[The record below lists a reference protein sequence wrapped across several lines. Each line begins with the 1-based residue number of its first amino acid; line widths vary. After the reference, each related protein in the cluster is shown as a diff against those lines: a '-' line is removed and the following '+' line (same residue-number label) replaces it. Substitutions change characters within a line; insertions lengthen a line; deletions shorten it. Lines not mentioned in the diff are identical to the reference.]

1 MGIPSKLKNLNAYVD
16 GGSYIGIV
24 GEYEEPKLA
33 LALEDWRGA
42 GAIGPV
48 QIDMGLEKLEATL
61 TMGGHTAELVRKF
74 GTPAVDGTRI
84 RLVGAYQADDGSS
97 PDAVNIFLGGRF
109 SEIDM
114 GKGKAGDNTEHKYK
128 AALAYYRREVNGRV
142 EVEID
147 MIAGVFIVDGV
158 DRYAEIMSI
167 ITS

>member
-1 MGIPSKLKNLNAYVD
+1 MGIPSKLKNCNAYVD

-33 LALEDWRGA
+33 LMMEDWRG
-42 GAIGPV
+42 GGTLGTVPY
-48 QIDMGLEKLEATL
+48 DMGLEKLEATL
-61 TMGGHTAELVRKF
+61 TMGGHVAELVRKF
-74 GTPAVDGTRI
+74 GTPSVDGTRI
-84 RLVGAYQADDGSS
+84 RLVAAYQADNGSS

-114 GKGKAGDNTEHKYK
+114 GKAKPGDNTEHKYK

-142 EVEID
+142 EMEID
-147 MIAGVFIVDGV
+147 MLAGVFIVDGV